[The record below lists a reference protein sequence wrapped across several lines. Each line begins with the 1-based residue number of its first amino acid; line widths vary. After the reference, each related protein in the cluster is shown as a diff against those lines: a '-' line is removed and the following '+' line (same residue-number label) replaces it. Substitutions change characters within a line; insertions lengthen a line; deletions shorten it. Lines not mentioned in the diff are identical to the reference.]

1 MSQGRPGHSLFA
13 GAKISL
19 GPVNLTGKS
28 YDDYKPAEIAFI
40 VGRYMIHNSEDG
52 KTYNGGVPHIVEK
65 MWPDR
70 WPPGSFT
77 DSTDSKRVYFW
88 LKNYG
93 FYNKHGFRQSTWFLP
108 GDLDDNYAKTSLLK
122 GTTDPKNAPIAPV
135 TIKCVCGAGPFENQ
149 EVFASHR
156 SQAHAIEREEIKEEI
171 VEQQQLPVAEAP
183 PVQAV
188 ACPVCGNAISK
199 DGMKGH
205 LYAAH
210 RKEQCKKCGALVA
223 IGGMGGHVR
232 VHKIP
237 KVQKALLEIIREL
250 GDGQAP
256 RVYQKVLDERLG
268 TKRTDNGRISHLSRG
283 LVSRGYLRVEG
294 KTVATR
300 WYLTAKGRGKGG
312 NGTKAVAP
320 VPTQAKKPKKASTPK
335 QKLPEAVA
343 EKPQPTLNGIPGAK
357 EAQVFE
363 MADGRFIL
371 VMNGKTYF
379 VTQMS
384 ELVS

>member
-1 MSQGRPGHSLFA
+1 MSQERPGHSLFA

-28 YDDYKPAEIAFI
+28 YDDYKLAEIAFI

-77 DSTDSKRVYFW
+77 DTKDSKRIYFW

-108 GDLDDNYAKTSLLK
+108 GDLDDNYAKATLLR
-122 GTTDPKNAPIAPV
+122 GSTDPKDAPIAPV
-135 TIKCVCGAGPFENQ
+135 TIKCVCGEGPFENQ
-149 EVFASHR
+149 EAFK
-156 SQAHAIEREEIKEEI
+156 AHHVIHEPSTVDWEGNKEVK
-171 VEQQQLPVAEAP
+171 VEQQQLSVAE

-188 ACPVCGNAISK
+188 SCPVCGNAISK

-210 RKEQCKKCGALVA
+210 KKEQCKKCGALVA
-223 IGGMGGHVR
+223 IGGMGGHSR
-232 VHKIP
+232 SHKTP
-237 KVQKALLEIIREL
+237 AVQKALLEIIREL

-268 TKRTDNGRISHLSRG
+268 TKRTDNGRISHLARG
-283 LVSRGYLRVEG
+283 LVKRGYLRVEG
-294 KTVATR
+294 KTMATR
-300 WYLTAKGRGKGG
+300 WYLTARGRGKGG
-312 NGTKAVAP
+312 NGTKAA
-320 VPTQAKKPKKASTPK
+320 VPAQAKKPKKASTPK